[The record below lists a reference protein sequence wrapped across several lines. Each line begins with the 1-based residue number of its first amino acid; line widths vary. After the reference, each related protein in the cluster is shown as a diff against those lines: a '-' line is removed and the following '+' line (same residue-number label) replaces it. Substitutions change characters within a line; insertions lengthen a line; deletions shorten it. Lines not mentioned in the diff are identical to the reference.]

1 MHETKPM
8 NSEQLRQQHLTRGIS
23 ASDFDADPVSQF
35 AKWYD
40 EAVATC
46 EHEWMEANAV
56 TLATSDLTGYM
67 SVRTVLL
74 KGHGPDG
81 FTFFTNYASQK
92 GRQLAVNPRAALL
105 FYWAHLSR
113 QVRIEGTVTKVSR
126 ESSLEYFHSRHRGSQ
141 LSAAISAQSQT
152 ISSREELERKVAD
165 LEQSLNGQ
173 PVPLP
178 DNWGGYLLS
187 PNHFEFWQGRHNR
200 LHDRLIYVPD
210 NDQWR
215 IERLQP

>member
-1 MHETKPM
+1 M
-8 NSEQLRQQHLTRGIS
+8 NSEQLRQQYLVAGIS
-23 ASDFDADPVSQF
+23 ESDFDANPINQF
-35 AKWYD
+35 GKWFD
-40 EAVATC
+40 EATASC
-46 EHEWMEANAV
+46 EHEWMEANAM
-56 TLATSDLTGYM
+56 TLATSDLTGSM

-74 KGHGPDG
+74 KGYGPDG

-92 GRQLAVNPRAALL
+92 GRELAVNPRAALL

-113 QVRIEGTVTKVSR
+113 QVRIEGAVAKVSR

-152 ISSREELERKVAD
+152 IGSREELERKVAA
-165 LEQSLNGQ
+165 LEKSLNGRA
-173 PVPLP
+173 VPLP

-187 PNHFEFWQGRHNR
+187 PKQFEFWQGRHNR

-210 NDQWR
+210 DGHWR